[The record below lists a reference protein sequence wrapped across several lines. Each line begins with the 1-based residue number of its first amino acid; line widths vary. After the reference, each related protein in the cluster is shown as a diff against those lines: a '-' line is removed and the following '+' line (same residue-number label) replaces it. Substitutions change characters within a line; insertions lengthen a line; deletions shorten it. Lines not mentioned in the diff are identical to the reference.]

1 MAPPQEKMTCCTCRV
16 LVLHLKRQ
24 MHSPALSSLVI
35 FSALSLIETFKV
47 QKGKCRLSWTPSDIG
62 DQWQDKGSHLWL
74 ALPCVSS
81 YAIWL
86 ATETCVTQGRNPCPF
101 ECYLFVLK
109 WIENSFNSLCFPS
122 ASIWYMAVPD
132 TQALSQRGY
141 VGVIS
146 NISFLIGFR
155 IMSTDV
161 IFLYYLIMAKAS
173 SVIEVEICMTL

>member
-1 MAPPQEKMTCCTCRV
+1 MQALLNPQRHRRPVAGQSHT
-16 LVLHLKRQ
+16 
-24 MHSPALSSLVI
+24 
-35 FSALSLIETFKV
+35 
-47 QKGKCRLSWTPSDIG
+47 
-62 DQWQDKGSHLWL
+62 HLWL

-86 ATETCVTQGRNPCPF
+86 ATEACVTQGRNPCPF
-101 ECYLFVLK
+101 ECYLFILR
-109 WIENSFNSLCFPS
+109 WIENALILCFPS
-122 ASIWYMAVPD
+122 ASVRYMAVPD

-155 IMSTDV
+155 VMSTDV

-173 SVIEVEICMTL
+173 SVIEVEICMALYGEEACVSLMVAPKCWWLKIKECFYIWFCGVNILAW